1 MLQLKRAKINPIMVP
16 DPSNWWESKAVFNCS
31 VLNDGKN
38 IHMLYR
44 AIGEYEDYVS
54 RIGYASSN
62 DGLSFIRRKEPS
74 MYPEIEYESYGIED
88 PRLTTIDDENYVTY
102 VVLSNYVR
110 NNPSV
115 STALARTNDFLNY
128 EKLGIITVEGSQDKD
143 VVLFP
148 KSDGDSGL
156 GKFMILHRPSS
167 WIGPVYNTDR
177 PSIWIGEGDSVT
189 NFVKH
194 SLLIKPEQS
203 WEALKVGTGV
213 PPIKTKKG
221 WLVIYHGVS
230 VEHIYSAGA
239 FLLDTKEPNKILGR
253 TKNPI
258 LAPKEDYELKGD
270 VNNVVFPSGA
280 CILDNKLFVY
290 YGAADKVCCL
300 ATVDLQ
306 EMIDYLLSD
315 ACAIGLEK

>member
-1 MLQLKRAKINPIMVP
+1 MLQLKRAEINPIMVP

-74 MYPEIEYESYGIED
+74 MYPEMEYESYGIED
-88 PRLTTIDDENYVTY
+88 PRLTIIDDENYVTY

-115 STALARTNDFLNY
+115 STALARTNDFFNY

-148 KSDGDSGL
+148 KSNGDSEL
-156 GKFMILHRPSS
+156 GKYMILHRPSS
-167 WIGPVYNTDR
+167 WIGPEYNTDR
-177 PSIWIGEGDSVT
+177 PSIWIAEGDSVT
-189 NFVKH
+189 NFVRH
-194 SLLIKPEQS
+194 SLLIKPEHS

-213 PPIKTKKG
+213 PPIKTKMG

-230 VEHIYSAGA
+230 SEHVYSAGA
-239 FLLDTKEPNKILGR
+239 FLLDIKEPNKILGR
-253 TKNPI
+253 TKSPL

-280 CILDNKLFVY
+280 CVLDNRLFVY

-306 EMIDYLLSD
+306 EIIDYLLSD
-315 ACAIGLEK
+315 ACAIGLGK